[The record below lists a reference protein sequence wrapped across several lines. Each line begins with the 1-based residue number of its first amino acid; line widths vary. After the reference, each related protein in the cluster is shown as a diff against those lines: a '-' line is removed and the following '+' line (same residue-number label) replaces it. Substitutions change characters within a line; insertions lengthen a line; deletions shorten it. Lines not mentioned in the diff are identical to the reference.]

1 MTTFATAMST
11 YLGLAKTSLNQTT
24 LTATSL
30 PTTTAAGLFS
40 V

>member
-1 MTTFATAMST
+1 MAATAFGNFQTAIS
-11 YLGLAKTSLNQTT
+11 TSLQAT